1 MISGESDEPM
11 SNDSPAVSVL
21 MPVRDG
27 QVYLD
32 EAIDSLRAQT
42 FVDFEILIV
51 DDGSTDDTP
60 AQLERWARKDD
71 RIRVIRS
78 RPVGIVHAL
87 ELGRAEARGRYLARM
102 DVDDVADPDRFALQ
116 FAMLEHDPTLSGC
129 GCGVRYFPAE
139 AVRDG
144 ARRYEAWINSIRSPD
159 DVARAVWVECPL
171 AHPTFFLRSTSVE
184 DVGGY
189 ADTGWPED
197 YDLILRLH
205 RAGHRLANV
214 AQVLHLW
221 RERADRLSRTDV
233 RYSRSSFLRCRVHHL
248 VRGPLAHGHD
258 VVVWGAGPVGKTFA
272 RALQEQGIRVAAFV
286 ELDPRKIGQEIH
298 GAPVLDTVQALE
310 MHGSLHAAAVGQPGA
325 RARIEALLEGAGM
338 APGVDF
344 IAVA

>member
-1 MISGESDEPM
+1 MISRESAEPV
-11 SNDSPAVSVL
+11 SNESPAVSVL

-32 EAIDSLRAQT
+32 EAMSSLLAQT
-42 FVDFEILIV
+42 FADFEILVV

-60 AQLERWARKDD
+60 GQLERWVREDE
-71 RIRVIRS
+71 RIRVIS
-78 RPVGIVHAL
+78 SEPVGIVHAL

-102 DVDDVADPDRFALQ
+102 DVDDVADPHRFAAQ
-116 FAMLEHDPTLSGC
+116 FAMLENHPMLSGC
-129 GCGVRYFPAE
+129 GCGVRYFPTE

-159 DVARAVWVECPL
+159 EVARSVWVECPL

-184 DVGGY
+184 EVGGY

-205 RAGHRLANV
+205 RAGHQLANV
-214 AQVLHLW
+214 PRVLHRW
-221 RERADRLSRTDV
+221 RERVDRLSRTDL
-233 RYSRSSFLRCRVHHL
+233 RYSLGSFLRCRVHHL
-248 VRGPLAHGHD
+248 VRGPLAHGRD

-272 RALQEQGIRVAAFV
+272 RALQKEGIRVAAFV

-310 MHGSLHAAAVGQPGA
+310 LRGSLHAAAVGQLGA

-338 APGVDF
+338 APGADF